1 MNTIK
6 VNTADNLGNLANIV
20 NSPKNIS
27 KLQNL
32 ILNLSSTPD
41 PVINMLNMAVNNSI
55 KSINNSDIEYHNKAT
70 QAVDHC
76 QLRPLDEISS
86 EMCTPTPLPLP
97 TTQCI
102 QPAVTKSTYKECALF
117 RYEAPA
123 IIIKKI
129 KRDGYYVFRNMIS
142 DTELDVCK
150 KYFYDDKVNYNR
162 LRDEFINPS
171 MLKKVGSELQRK
183 LVNIKYRAS
192 NNNNSSDAASFHR
205 DLHIKNNEKRV
216 NNFTI
221 LTYVDGGIMQL
232 IPGSNRNQQIDFLQ
246 IKHYYDSVVEI
257 KLAPGDVLI
266 VEMATIHRGL
276 FYKKQKERRL
286 LQLFD
291 TVFNEELD
299 YFLKNVLH
307 IPCRNNCSKTQS
319 DMFIKLNK
327 NKFVSNMINGA
338 SFFNTALGYSKLP
351 MKYITSLEG
360 VKYISPES
368 NQPRVVIKDDTFQ
381 PNNLYAT
388 NFPVIDIPEHERS
401 RYIFLSLMLN
411 HIMTLILICIIIAI
425 IVLTINLVFKD

>member
-1 MNTIK
+1 
-6 VNTADNLGNLANIV
+6 
-20 NSPKNIS
+20 
-27 KLQNL
+27 
-32 ILNLSSTPD
+32 
-41 PVINMLNMAVNNSI
+41 
-55 KSINNSDIEYHNKAT
+55 
-70 QAVDHC
+70 
-76 QLRPLDEISS
+76 
-86 EMCTPTPLPLP
+86 
-97 TTQCI
+97 
-102 QPAVTKSTYKECALF
+102 
-117 RYEAPA
+117 
-123 IIIKKI
+123 
-129 KRDGYYVFRNMIS
+129 
-142 DTELDVCK
+142 
-150 KYFYDDKVNYNR
+150 
-162 LRDEFINPS
+162 
-171 MLKKVGSELQRK
+171 
-183 LVNIKYRAS
+183 
-192 NNNNSSDAASFHR
+192 
-205 DLHIKNNEKRV
+205 
-216 NNFTI
+216 
-221 LTYVDGGIMQL
+221 
-232 IPGSNRNQQIDFLQ
+232 
-246 IKHYYDSVVEI
+246 
-257 KLAPGDVLI
+257 
-266 VEMATIHRGL
+266 MATIHRGL